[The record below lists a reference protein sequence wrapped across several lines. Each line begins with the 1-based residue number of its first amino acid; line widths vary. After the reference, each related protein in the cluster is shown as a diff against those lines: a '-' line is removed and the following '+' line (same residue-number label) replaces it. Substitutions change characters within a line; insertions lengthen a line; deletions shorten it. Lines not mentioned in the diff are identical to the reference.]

1 MPKEVKFFTQPLYFQ
16 EINMIIIVLI
26 LSLILLSVGLV
37 LIYQAK
43 NIKIQRINEIN
54 EIQQKI
60 NQRQKKLSILNNQIQ
75 TYQNF
80 INNSKKNLNILHEEC
95 NKIEKI
101 KQEKQK
107 TLNNYYE
114 NLKQQKIKSFEQY
127 SDIIDRY
134 YQKKEKEF
142 SIKMEQIEKQRE
154 QAENQLAQI
163 KSVYQAATAARLR
176 QQEDEEKWSFYK
188 IRLTD
193 KQATDI
199 SRLQEWK
206 QKLYDPTIVSKIIW
220 STYILKP
227 TSDLCNRV
235 LGSKS
240 VCGIYKITNKATGEV
255 YIGQSVNIAQ
265 RWKTHIKCGLGID
278 ASSTN
283 KLYNIMQQTGVW
295 NFTFE
300 LLEECSRDKL
310 NEKERFWIEMYQS
323 NKVGMNT
330 TKGNK

>member
-1 MPKEVKFFTQPLYFQ
+1 MLILKS
-16 EINMIIIVLI
+16 NIIILIICFVL
-26 LSLILLSVGLV
+26 LLISFFL
-37 LIYQAK
+37 YYKANK
-43 NIKIQRINEIN
+43 IKVQRIDENNKIL
-54 EIQQKI
+54 QKI
-60 NQRQKKLSILNNQIQ
+60 ALLKIECRNDQALVAKTKQQIINLLKQKEI
-75 TYQNF
+75 
-80 INNSKKNLNILHEEC
+80 INNSLKEEKNNLNNH
-95 NKIEKI
+95 
-101 KQEKQK
+101 
-107 TLNNYYE
+107 YE
-114 NLKQQKIKSFEQY
+114 ILKQQVNKSFEQY
-127 SDIIDRY
+127 CDTLDDCY
-134 YQKKEKEF
+134 KAQEKEF
-142 SIKMEQIEKQRE
+142 STKIKQIERQRE
-154 QAENQLAQI
+154 QVENQLAQI

-176 QQEDEEKWSFYK
+176 QQEDEEKLSFYK

-206 QKLYDPTIVSKIIW
+206 QNLYDPTIVSKIIW

-235 LGSKS
+235 LGSKP
-240 VCGIYKITNKATGEV
+240 VCGIYKITNKATGEI

-283 KLYNIMQQTGVW
+283 KLYNTMQHTGVW

-300 LLEECSRDKL
+300 LLQQCSRDKL